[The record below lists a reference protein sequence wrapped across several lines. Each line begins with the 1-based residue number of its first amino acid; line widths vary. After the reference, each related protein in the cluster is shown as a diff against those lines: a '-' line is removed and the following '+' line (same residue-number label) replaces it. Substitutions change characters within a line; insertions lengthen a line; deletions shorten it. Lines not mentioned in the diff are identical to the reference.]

1 VTSEEINR
9 ELVEIDNVLALVHA
23 CHSDDFAD
31 LEDRLWLNQRRAY
44 LAALAGIRR
53 AQQGKKVV
61 SLAVWRNGNLRSLL
75 ALAEQPLARADSRNY
90 EPASAS

>member
-1 VTSEEINR
+1 MTSEEINR
-9 ELVEIDNVLALVHA
+9 ELVEIDNVLALMHA
-23 CHSDDFAD
+23 CDSDDFAD
-31 LEDRLWLNQRRAY
+31 LEDRLWLNQRRSY

-61 SLAVWRNGNLRSLL
+61 SLAIWRNGNLRSLL
-75 ALAEQPLARADSRNY
+75 ALAEQPLACADSRNY